1 MQERCYTHRL
11 IHAMNHMNGLKDRN
25 NTIISI
31 DAEKVLDHM
40 QHSFMIPR
48 VEIAGT
54 FLNIIKASDGK
65 STADTT

>member
-1 MQERCYTHRL
+1 
-11 IHAMNHMNGLKDRN
+11 MNHMNGLKDRN